1 MPVPYGAPAPGSMG
15 AAARCAALARPIA
28 VLTWRTIRDYLCRHF
43 TAVREDP
50 AVSSQ
55 PVAQQPGSFDS
66 AVAHPARVYDY
77 WLGGKDNYAADRAAG
92 EQVIEANPGVPA
104 GVRANRAFLRRAVRY
119 LAGEAG
125 IRQFLDIGSGLPTNE
140 NTHEVAQHVAPGSR
154 IVYVDSDPIVLAH
167 GRALLNSTPEG
178 ATAYVEADARD
189 TGRILREAAAT
200 LDFSQPVAI
209 LALLV
214 LHYVPDEDQPHQIVT
229 RLLDAVPPGSYLVI
243 SDATTAIDADRATK
257 GAARLNARLGP
268 ARSTLRSRAE
278 IAGYFDGL
286 DLIEPGLVPMP
297 QWRNPGE
304 DLVAAV
310 LAGVGRK
317 PG

>member
-1 MPVPYGAPAPGSMG
+1 M
-15 AAARCAALARPIA
+15 
-28 VLTWRTIRDYLCRHF
+28 
-43 TAVREDP
+43 
-50 AVSSQ
+50 SSQ
-55 PVAQQPGSFDS
+55 HVAREPASFDAS
-66 AVAHPARVYDY
+66 VAHPARVYDF
-77 WLGGKDNYAADRAAG
+77 WLGGKDNYEADRAAG
-92 EQVIEANPGVPA
+92 EQVIEANPSVPA

-140 NTHEVAQHVAPGSR
+140 NTHEVAQQIAPESR

-178 ATAYVEADARD
+178 ATAYLQADARD
-189 TGRILREAAAT
+189 ADLILREAAAT

-209 LALLV
+209 MALLV
-214 LHYVPDEDQPHQIVT
+214 LHYVPDDDQPHRIVS
-229 RLLDAVPPGSYLVI
+229 RLVEAVPPGSYLVI
-243 SDATTAIDADRATK
+243 SDATTAIDAERATE

-278 IAGYFDGL
+278 IARYFDGL
-286 DLIEPGLVPMP
+286 DLVEPGLVPMP
-297 QWRNPGE
+297 QWRNP
-304 DLVAAV
+304 DDPLVAAV